1 MKYSIVI
8 NEFNRT
14 KYVHRAIQSCRN
26 LTKPSNEEEIEVIVV
41 SDYTIESEK
50 RNIINIVSKESTVGY
65 RYSLGLKEATGD
77 WIFLLDDDDY
87 FLPQKLKRYNHD
99 FIDFNS
105 EQPAMV
111 KEYEGK
117 QVSNEEFN
125 LKEIIKHH
133 VDWHISEYSFNKKFK
148 ESLLQNGM
156 ENISVSLDKFIFAI
170 GLKKFAYSWYYNDS
184 NTIITNHYDSKM
196 NSMNKINKMDFYEK
210 TAKMLMELIK
220 KEETFSLVYRYL
232 NYNYFLN
239 TFLATGETKYYDKIR
254 KDMPLVNR
262 LYYRF
267 RR

>member
-14 KYVHRAIQSCRN
+14 KYVHRAIQSAQR
-26 LTKPSNEEEIEVIVV
+26 LLIDRDDELEIIVV
-41 SDYTIESEK
+41 SDFKIESEK
-50 RNIINIVSKESTVGY
+50 HRIKNIISKESAVGY
-65 RYSLGLKEATGD
+65 RYALGLKEATGD

-87 FLPQKLKRYNHD
+87 FLPQKLKRYTHD

-117 QVSNEEFN
+117 QISNEEFN

-148 ESLLQNGM
+148 ENLLLNGM
-156 ENISVSLDKFIFAI
+156 ENVSASLDKFIFAI

-184 NTIITNHYDSKM
+184 NTIIIKHYDSRM
-196 NSMNKINKMDFYEK
+196 HSMDDKKK
-210 TAKMLMELIK
+210 TG
-220 KEETFSLVYRYL
+220 FYL
-232 NYNYFLN
+232 NTAEVILAVAKDRLYQQQYLGYTYNLN
-239 TFLATGETKYYDKIR
+239 MFLATGNRSYYDKI
-254 KDMPLVNR
+254 KYTLPLINR
-262 LYYRF
+262 MYYRF

>member
-14 KYVHRAIQSCRN
+14 KYVHRAIQSCHN
-26 LTKPSNEEEIEVIVV
+26 LIKPSDDDGIEVMVV

-87 FLPQKLKRYNHD
+87 FLPEKLKRYSAG
-99 FIDFNS
+99 FVDFNS

-111 KEYEGK
+111 KEYEGM

-125 LKEIIKHH
+125 LKAIIKRH

-148 ESLLQNGM
+148 ESLLLNGM
-156 ENISVSLDKFIFAI
+156 ENVSASLDKFIFAV
-170 GLKKFAYSWYYNDS
+170 GLKKYAYSWYHNDS
-184 NTIITNHYDSKM
+184 NTIITNHYDSRM
-196 NSMNKINKMDFYEK
+196 HSMDD
-210 TAKMLMELIK
+210 K
-220 KEETFSLVYRYL
+220 KKVGFYL
-232 NYNYFLN
+232 NTAEMILAVAKDSLYQQQYLGYTYNLN
-239 TFLATGETKYYDKIR
+239 MFLATGNRSYYNKIKYTL
-254 KDMPLVNR
+254 PLINR
-262 LYYRF
+262 IYYRF